1 MKPLPILALIAL
13 SACTQKPV
21 RIAVP
26 PAQYLTCAPLPPAP
40 DLPERDGTAETQNR
54 RDLLMLDGYLSL
66 RSAYGSCK
74 ASVDGVRAWAETV
87 E

>member
-26 PAQYLTCAPLPPAP
+26 PPQYLTCADLPKAP
-40 DLPERDGTAETQNR
+40 DLPERDGTAETQDR

-66 RSAYGSCK
+66 RSASGSCK